1 MPLTYT
7 IKDDKFE
14 AKGQLDL
21 HTFKNASK
29 ALKALSDVAP
39 GHGGISWPLVD
50 ISFNA
55 DLVE

>member
-1 MPLTYT
+1 ML
-7 IKDDKFE
+7 
-14 AKGQLDL
+14 L
-21 HTFKNASK
+21 K